1 MNSTGSVPQGNGD
14 LLAIDLQLLMLKV
27 DINNFWML
35 FGIVLVFIMQVMAKT
50 EHRVIHA
57 AHCTALDINVLI
69 CPFFCLDR
77 V

>member
-50 EHRVIHA
+50 EHRVIHVT
-57 AHCTALDINVLI
+57 HCTALGINILI
-69 CPFFCLDR
+69 CPFFLL
-77 V
+77 